1 MSRRKNF
8 ARLSPSRHP
17 LMAVLAVA
25 VGTALSA
32 SVQAQEAGKVWT
44 SDWLPPDPQTTEEG
58 IQNKIKEVIASYP
71 DSAGIEMQVT
81 GHFVTL
87 NKTISKYETVPKPPV
102 INPWVY
108 SDFSTPNPPPGVGS
122 VEALELQIAQRYN
135 QESTTEGCPNVS
147 VIHVSPVWN
156 EVTPWDDG
164 QTMTQGF
171 GTYTGTRS
179 AWTGGQCEI
188 VNVSGST
195 TKLRDVA
202 CPNDGV
208 LGWSD
213 EKHGCVFPIVFT
225 YQSETLA
232 KNECPVGNPCDPT
245 TGDKSE
251 PAPDFDLGWIAFDR
265 HYHSMASVAR
275 SGFGSG
281 WTHSHNIQLAM
292 GVDPMDPNQTLNVG
306 LIEADGSQLAFKAAG
321 SAYEAVDGSGDR
333 LVADGTDWLL
343 YRADRVLRF
352 NVDNRLTEQK
362 LEDGTSL
369 SYSYDTARR
378 LTTITHS
385 TGRSLVLEYNGV
397 SEDATIAAVRSA
409 GTALATYS
417 YTAGGQVET
426 VTYADAKTR
435 TYHYEDTRFPRLLTG
450 VTGEDNQRYSTFT
463 YDAKARVTSSSHAG
477 GADAVTLTY
486 PSAGGSTVTDALGAV
501 TTYGMTTWV
510 QDGPTRKIS
519 KFSDP
524 VRGDIERTYLD
535 ASVDFRRRLS
545 TVKDRRGF
553 ETHHSYSEANDTV
566 TGQPARMHSVKE
578 AAGQVVER
586 NTQARTDIAS
596 NRTIL
601 TVVGN
606 REIRITR
613 NARLQPATVAVRD
626 TTTNEVRTTSY
637 VYCEA
642 ADVSAANS
650 ACPTLGLLKSVNGP
664 RTDVND
670 ITTFQYFGSDDSTC
684 AATPALCTYRKGDL
698 RKTVDAL
705 GRATEVLG
713 YDSQG
718 RPLSVLDANGVVT
731 DYEYTP
737 RGWLTATKVRGANNA
752 VETDDRITRIE
763 HEPTGLV
770 KKVTLPNGVFTTY
783 TYDAAQRLTDVTDN
797 EGNKIHY
804 TLDLAGNR
812 KQEDAKTAS
821 GTLRRT
827 LSRVFNTLGQLETL
841 KDAGQNPTGFHYDVN
856 GNQDQVMDA
865 LSRATTQSY
874 DPLNRLSV
882 TVQDVGGV
890 GAESKVEYN
899 AFDQVV
905 KVTDPKNLITLYAYN
920 GFGDRTKLTSPDTG
934 VTDLTYNAAGQ
945 VATKK
950 DANDAVAHR
959 YTYDALGRPK
969 AVFYTTTGPAD
980 VEFDY
985 DTANTECTTGQTFAT
1000 GRLTATRTEANE
1012 LKYCYDRFGQV
1023 VRKVQ
1028 IVSGKSFTLSYA
1040 YTLAGDLDSITYPDG
1055 TTVDYVRDTQ
1065 ARIKEVGVRPSGGTR
1080 TVLLNNATYEPFGP
1094 VTGWAYGNGRTLS
1107 RSYDLDYRPKTIL
1120 DSASGGLSLGYGYN
1134 TVGDLTELKDGL
1146 HATFKAKYDYDTLGR
1161 LTVTNDHNS
1170 NPLDTYTYDKTGNRT
1185 SLTDGGGLQ
1194 AYDYNATG
1202 SHRLTA
1208 VAGVVRGYDAAGNT
1222 TSIGGSAKEFVYSA
1236 NDRLS
1241 QFKQAGVV
1249 KASYRYNSR
1258 GERVATTGATTTTID
1273 TYTLYDEAG
1282 NWIGDYDTTGAPK
1295 QQAIW
1300 FGDAPVGLVVGAG
1313 AGQTLAY
1320 VQPDHLGTP
1329 RSIIDP
1335 ARNVAVWAWDAKSEV
1350 FGNSPPNQDPDQDG
1364 VAFVFNMR
1372 FPGQRLDAAS
1382 GLVYNYFRDYDSATG
1397 RYIQSDPI
1405 GLSGGASTFGYA
1417 GGNPQRFTDIYGL
1430 ASVDNWENKQ
1440 VHKIQ
1445 PPPRAPGDWLG
1456 PAVGVGI
1463 VAILAPVAVEA
1474 IPFVPLF
1481 INPATLSNV
1490 GVFTAEVAGV
1500 SGAGRYLSR
1509 NLTGAVAP
1517 AVQRY
1522 WFEISRGDKRA
1533 SATQV
1538 DLYMQCSTFRRLMI
1552 EDGWSWAPSSAL
1564 QGAGKLTKGG
1574 YTYNIYPVSKSTGA
1588 PSAKLVTA
1596 DGYRVANV
1604 RFNPE

>member
-8 ARLSPSRHP
+8 VHTSLHRHP

-32 SVQAQEAGKVWT
+32 SVQAQEAGRVWT
-44 SDWLPPDPQTTEEG
+44 SAWLPPDPQATEEG
-58 IQNKIKEVIASYP
+58 IKNKIKDALAVYP
-71 DSAGIEMQVT
+71 NGAGIPMQVT
-81 GHFVTL
+81 GHFVTPS
-87 NKTISKYETVPKPPV
+87 KAVSKYEGVPLPPV
-102 INPWVY
+102 IDPWVY
-108 SDFSTPNPPPGVGS
+108 SDFSISNPPPGVGT

-135 QESTTEGCPNVS
+135 QESTSEGCPTVS
-147 VIHVSPVWN
+147 VIHVSPVWD
-156 EVTPWDDG
+156 EVTPWDDD

-179 AWTGGQCEI
+179 AWTGSECAV

-195 TKLRDVA
+195 TKNRDVA
-202 CPNDGV
+202 CPHSGV
-208 LGWSD
+208 YFWNAQKQACALP
-213 EKHGCVFPIVFT
+213 FQFT
-225 YQSETLA
+225 FQSETLA

-275 SGFGSG
+275 SGFGDG
-281 WTHSHNIQLAM
+281 WTHSHNIQLAV

-306 LIEADGSQLAFKAAG
+306 LIEADGSQLAFKAVG
-321 SAYEAVDGSGDR
+321 TVYEAVDGSGDR
-333 LVADGTDWLL
+333 LVADGSDWLL

-352 NVDNRLTEQK
+352 NADNHLIEQK

-369 SYSYDTARR
+369 SYTYDTAHH
-378 LTTITHS
+378 LTTIAHS

-397 SEDATIAAVRSA
+397 REDATIAVIRSA
-409 GTALATYS
+409 GLALATYT

-426 VTYADAKTR
+426 VTYADGKTR

-501 TTYGMTTWV
+501 TTYGMTAWV

-535 ASVDFRRRLS
+535 QSVDFRRRLS

-553 ETHHSYSEANDTV
+553 ETHHSYAEANDAV
-566 TGQPARMHSVKE
+566 TGQAARTHSVKQ
-578 AAGQVVER
+578 AVGQAVER
-586 NTQARTDIAS
+586 TTQIRTDIAS

-601 TVVGN
+601 AVIGN
-606 REIRITR
+606 RETRTTR
-613 NARLQPATVAVRD
+613 NARLQPTTIAVRD

-650 ACPTLGLLKSVNGP
+650 TCPTLGLLKSVNGP

-684 AATPALCTYRKGDL
+684 ATTPALCTYRKGDL

-713 YDSQG
+713 YDPQG

-731 DYEYTP
+731 DYEYTA

-783 TYDAAQRLTDVTDN
+783 TYDAAQRLTDITDN
-797 EGNKIHY
+797 AGNKVHY

-812 KQEDAKTAS
+812 KQEDTKTAS

-841 KDAGQNPTGFHYDVN
+841 KDSAQNATTFHYDVN
-856 GNQDQVMDA
+856 GNRDQATDA
-865 LSRATTQSY
+865 LLRATTQSY
-874 DPLNRLSV
+874 DPLNRLSGM
-882 TVQDVGGV
+882 VQDLGGV
-890 GAESKVEYN
+890 GAESVIEYN
-899 AFDQVV
+899 AFDQIA
-905 KVTDPKNLITLYAYN
+905 KVTDPNNLSTLYAYN
-920 GFGDRTKLTSPDTG
+920 AFGNQTQLTSPDTG
-934 VTDLTYNAAGQ
+934 VTDFTYNAAGQ

-959 YTYDALGRPK
+959 YTYDSLGRLN
-969 AVFYTTTGPAD
+969 AVFYTAAGPAD
-980 VEFDY
+980 VEYDY
-985 DTANTECTTGQTFAT
+985 DTANAECTTGQTFAS
-1000 GRLTATRTEANE
+1000 GRLTATRTEGNE
-1012 LKYCYDRFGQV
+1012 LKYCYDRFSQV

-1040 YTLAGDLDSITYPDG
+1040 YTLAGDIDSITYPDG
-1055 TTVDYVRDTQ
+1055 TRVDYVRDSQ
-1065 ARIKEVGVRPSGGTR
+1065 ARIKEVGVRPNGGTR

-1107 RSYDLDYRPKTIL
+1107 RTYDLDYQPKTIL
-1120 DSASGGLSLGYGYN
+1120 DNASGGLSLGYGYN

-1146 HATFKAKYDYDTLGR
+1146 QAAFKAKYDYDTLGR
-1161 LTVTNDHNS
+1161 LTVTKDDNN
-1170 NPLDTYTYDKTGNRT
+1170 NPLETYAYDKTGNRT

-1194 AYDYNATG
+1194 VYAYNATG
-1202 SHRLTA
+1202 THRLTS
-1208 VAGVVRGYDAAGNT
+1208 VAGVARGYDAAGNT
-1222 TSIGGSAKEFVYSA
+1222 TSIGGTAKEFIYSA

-1249 KASYRYNSR
+1249 KASYRYNTR

-1295 QQAIW
+1295 QQAVW
-1300 FGDAPVGLVVGAG
+1300 FGEVPVGLVVGSG
-1313 AGQTLAY
+1313 TSQTLAY
-1320 VQPDHLGTP
+1320 VQPDHLGSP
-1329 RSIIDP
+1329 RSVIDP
-1335 ARNVAVWAWDAKSEV
+1335 ARNVAVWTWDAKSEA
-1350 FGNSPPNQDPDQDG
+1350 FGNSPPNQDPDLDG
-1364 VAFVFNMR
+1364 AAFVLDMR

-1382 GLVYNYFRDYDSATG
+1382 GLIYNYLRDYDPGTG
-1397 RYIQSDPI
+1397 RYTQSDPL
-1405 GLSGGASTFGYA
+1405 GLIAGMSTYGYA
-1417 GGNPQRFTDIYGL
+1417 LSSPLRNSDPTGLIVEMDLFYRGKIPSNYTKGADRFVSPNGTYSVASHGSLYEVRDAQNSPVSPKQLAEMIRNDPQFAGKKRVMLLSCNTGEKGDFSFAQSL
-1430 ASVDNWENKQ
+1430 ANELGIEV
-1440 VHKIQ
+1440 I
-1445 PPPRAPGDWLG
+1445 APDSYIFW
-1456 PAVGVGI
+1456 
-1463 VAILAPVAVEA
+1463 
-1474 IPFVPLF
+1474 
-1481 INPATLSNV
+1481 
-1490 GVFTAEVAGV
+1490 
-1500 SGAGRYLSR
+1500 R
-1509 NLTGAVAP
+1509 
-1517 AVQRY
+1517 
-1522 WFEISRGDKRA
+1522 
-1533 SATQV
+1533 
-1538 DLYMQCSTFRRLMI
+1538 
-1552 EDGWSWAPSSAL
+1552 EDGSHFLGWKNQKTNRYIP
-1564 QGAGKLTKGG
+1564 G
-1574 YTYNIYPVSKSTGA
+1574 STGNWVKFC
-1588 PSAKLVTA
+1588 PGGCPWLMPKVKSLL
-1596 DGYRVANV
+1596 GL
-1604 RFNPE
+1604 

>member
-1 MSRRKNF
+1 MSRSENF
-8 ARLSPSRHP
+8 VHHRHP

-25 VGTALSA
+25 VGAVLSA

-44 SDWLPPDPQTTEEG
+44 SAWLPPDPQTTEEG
-58 IQNKIKEVIASYP
+58 IKNKIKDALAVYP
-71 DSAGIEMQVT
+71 NGAGIPMQVT
-81 GHFVTL
+81 GHFVTPS
-87 NKTISKYETVPKPPV
+87 KAVSKYEGVPLPPV
-102 INPWVY
+102 IDPWVY
-108 SDFSTPNPPPGVGS
+108 SDFSISNPPPGVAT

-135 QESTTEGCPNVS
+135 QESTSEGCPTVS
-147 VIHVSPVWN
+147 VIHVSPVWD
-156 EVTPWDDG
+156 EVTPWDDD

-179 AWTGGQCEI
+179 AWTGSECAV

-195 TKLRDVA
+195 TKNRDVA
-202 CPNDGV
+202 CPHSGV
-208 LGWSD
+208 YFWNAQKQACALP
-213 EKHGCVFPIVFT
+213 FQFT
-225 YQSETLA
+225 FQSETLA

-251 PAPDFDLGWIAFDR
+251 PAADFDLGWIAFDR

-275 SGFGSG
+275 SGFGDG
-281 WTHSHNIQLAM
+281 WTHSHNIQLAI

-306 LIEADGSQLAFKAAG
+306 LIESDGSQLAFKAVG
-321 SAYEAVDGSGDR
+321 TVYEAVDGSGDR
-333 LVADGTDWLL
+333 LVADGSDWLL

-352 NVDNRLTEQK
+352 NADNHLIEQK

-369 SYSYDTARR
+369 SYTYDTAHH

-385 TGRSLVLEYNGV
+385 TGRSLVLEYNGAR
-397 SEDATIAAVRSA
+397 EDATIAVIRS
-409 GTALATYS
+409 GGLALATYT

-426 VTYADAKTR
+426 VTYADGKTR

-486 PSAGGSTVTDALGAV
+486 PSSGGSTVTDALGSV
-501 TTYGMTTWV
+501 TTYGMTAWV

-535 ASVDFRRRLS
+535 QSVDFRRRLS

-553 ETHHSYSEANDTV
+553 ETHHSYAEANDAV
-566 TGQPARMHSVKE
+566 TGQAARTHSVKQ
-578 AAGQVVER
+578 AVGQAVER
-586 NTQARTDIAS
+586 TTQIRTDIAS

-601 TVVGN
+601 AVIGN
-606 REIRITR
+606 RETRTTR
-613 NARLQPATVAVRD
+613 NARLQPTTIAVRD

-642 ADVSAANS
+642 ADVSAVNGT
-650 ACPTLGLLKSVNGP
+650 CPTLGLLKSVDGP

-684 AATPALCTYRKGDL
+684 ATTPALCTYRKGDL

-713 YDSQG
+713 YDPQG

-731 DYEYTP
+731 DYEYTA

-783 TYDAAQRLTDVTDN
+783 TYDAAQRLTDITDN
-797 EGNKIHY
+797 AGNKVHY

-812 KQEDAKTAS
+812 KQEDTKTAS

-841 KDAGQNPTGFHYDVN
+841 KDSAQNATTFHYDVN
-856 GNQDQVMDA
+856 GNRDQATDA
-865 LSRATTQSY
+865 LLRATTQSY
-874 DPLNRLSV
+874 DPLNRLSGM
-882 TVQDVGGV
+882 VQDLGGV
-890 GAESKVEYN
+890 GAESVIEYN
-899 AFDQVV
+899 AFDQVT
-905 KVTDPKNLITLYAYN
+905 KVTDPKSLSTLYAYN
-920 GFGDRTKLTSPDTG
+920 GFGNQTKLTSPDTG
-934 VTDLTYNAAGQ
+934 VTDFTYNAAGQ

-959 YTYDALGRPK
+959 YTYDVLGRLK
-969 AVFYTTTGPAD
+969 AVFYTAAGPAD
-980 VEFDY
+980 VEYDY
-985 DTANTECTTGQTFAT
+985 DTANAECTTGQNFAS
-1000 GRLTATRTEANE
+1000 GRLTAARTEANE

-1065 ARIKEVGVRPSGGTR
+1065 ARIKEVGVRPNGGTR

-1146 HATFKAKYDYDTLGR
+1146 QATFKAKYDYDTLGR
-1161 LTVTNDHNS
+1161 LTVTKDHNN
-1170 NPLDTYTYDKTGNRT
+1170 NPLETYAYDKTGNRT

-1194 AYDYNATG
+1194 AYGYNATG
-1202 SHRLTA
+1202 THRLTS
-1208 VAGVVRGYDAAGNT
+1208 VAGVARGYDAAGNT
-1222 TSIGGSAKEFVYSA
+1222 TSIGGTAKEFVYSA

-1249 KASYRYNSR
+1249 KASYRYNAR
-1258 GERVATTGATTTTID
+1258 GERVATTGATTTMIE

-1282 NWIGDYDTTGAPK
+1282 NWIGDYDTTGAPR
-1295 QQAIW
+1295 QQAVW

-1313 AGQTLAY
+1313 AGQMLAY
-1320 VQPDHLGTP
+1320 VQPDHLGAP
-1329 RSIIDP
+1329 RSVIDP
-1335 ARNVAVWAWDAKSEV
+1335 ARNVAAWTWDAKSEA
-1350 FGNSPPNQDPDQDG
+1350 FGNSPPNQDPDLDG
-1364 VAFVFNMR
+1364 TAFVLDMR

-1382 GLVYNYFRDYDSATG
+1382 GLVYNYHRDYDPSTG
-1397 RYIQSDPI
+1397 RYIQSDPL
-1405 GLSGGASTFGYA
+1405 GLVADINTYAYSFSSPVNFMDPLGLAPPLPTKQAIATMHQGVNIFRRMRADGALKGMPLYDNMTAVKQMHPQAFVFNYDPVPKYYSDGSTVIA
-1417 GGNPQRFTDIYGL
+1417 ETDIFECSGITVYRVESLDGMMDTIFHEVAHMDPW
-1430 ASVDNWENKQ
+1430 ASDMWKMSTPGVGTASASPNIPMQKQ
-1440 VHKIQ
+1440 VHDEIAKSVKVLMEEY
-1445 PPPRAPGDWLG
+1445 RAKYKP
-1456 PAVGVGI
+1456 
-1463 VAILAPVAVEA
+1463 
-1474 IPFVPLF
+1474 
-1481 INPATLSNV
+1481 
-1490 GVFTAEVAGV
+1490 
-1500 SGAGRYLSR
+1500 
-1509 NLTGAVAP
+1509 
-1517 AVQRY
+1517 
-1522 WFEISRGDKRA
+1522 
-1533 SATQV
+1533 
-1538 DLYMQCSTFRRLMI
+1538 
-1552 EDGWSWAPSSAL
+1552 
-1564 QGAGKLTKGG
+1564 
-1574 YTYNIYPVSKSTGA
+1574 
-1588 PSAKLVTA
+1588 
-1596 DGYRVANV
+1596 
-1604 RFNPE
+1604 

>member
-1 MSRRKNF
+1 MTTRKQALRVN
-8 ARLSPSRHP
+8 RTGRP
-17 LMAVLAVA
+17 LMAVLAISIGA
-25 VGTALSA
+25 ALSA
-32 SVQAQEAGKVWT
+32 SAQAQEAGRLWT
-44 SDWLPPDPQTTEEG
+44 SNTIPVDPQTTEEG
-58 IQNKIKEVIASYP
+58 VQSKIKEFFTNYP
-71 DSAGIEMQVT
+71 SGAGIPLQVT
-81 GHFVTL
+81 GHIITPS
-87 NKTISKYETVPKPPV
+87 KAMSKYEGVPLPPV
-102 INPWVY
+102 IQSWRY
-108 SDFSTPNPPPGVGS
+108 RDFSVSNPPPAVGT
-122 VEALELQIAQRYN
+122 VEALEAQIAQRFN
-135 QESTTEGCPNVS
+135 QESAGEGCPTVT
-147 VIHVSPVWN
+147 VIHVSPTW
-156 EVTPWDDG
+156 EDGTYWEDSVTA
-164 QTMTQGF
+164 TQSF

-179 AWTGGQCEI
+179 AWTGSQCEI

-195 TKLRDVA
+195 IKNRDVA
-202 CPNDGV
+202 CPHENV
-208 LGWSD
+208 YFWD
-213 EKHGCVFPIVFT
+213 EAKQACALPMALD

-275 SGFGSG
+275 SGFGAG

-292 GVDPMDPNQTLNVG
+292 GVDPMDPNQAMNVG
-306 LIEADGSQLAFKAAG
+306 LIEADGSQLAFKAVG
-321 SAYEAVDGSGDR
+321 SVYEAVDGSGDR
-333 LVADGTDWLL
+333 LVAAGTDWLL

-352 NVDNRLTEQK
+352 NADNRLIEQK

-369 SYSYDTARR
+369 SYVYDTAHR

-385 TGRSLVLEYNGV
+385 TGRSLVLEYNGTR
-397 SEDATIAAVRSA
+397 EDATIAAVRSA
-409 GTALATYS
+409 GAALATYS

-426 VTYADAKTR
+426 VTYADGKTR

-486 PSAGGSTVTDALGAV
+486 PASGGSAVTDALGLT
-501 TTYGMTTWV
+501 TTYGLTPWV
-510 QDGPTRKIS
+510 QDGPTRKINS
-519 KFSDP
+519 FSEP
-524 VRGDIERTYLD
+524 TRGAIERTFLD

-545 TVKDRRGF
+545 TVTDRRGF
-553 ETHHSYSEANDTV
+553 VTQHSYAEANDSV
-566 TGQPARMHSVKE
+566 TGQPASTHTVKE
-578 AAGQVVER
+578 AAGQTVER
-586 NTQARTDIAS
+586 TTQTRTDIAS
-596 NRTIL
+596 NRAIL

-650 ACPTLGLLKSVNGP
+650 TCPTLGLLKSVNGP

-670 ITTFQYFGSDDSTC
+670 ITTFQYFGSDDSSC
-684 AATPALCTYRKGDL
+684 ATTPALCTYRKGDL

-713 YDSQG
+713 YDPQG

-797 EGNKIHY
+797 AGNKIHY

-812 KQEDAKTAS
+812 KQEDTKTAS

-827 LSRVFNTLGQLETL
+827 LSRVFNTLGQLATL
-841 KDAGQNPTGFHYDVN
+841 KDAGQNATGFHYDVN
-856 GNQDQVMDA
+856 GNQDQVTDA

-882 TVQDVGGV
+882 TVQDLGGV

-899 AFDQVV
+899 AFDQVA
-905 KVTDPKNLITLYAYN
+905 KVTDPKNLSTLYAYN
-920 GFGDRTKLTSPDTG
+920 GFGNQTKLTSPDTG
-934 VTDLTYNAAGQ
+934 VTDFTYNAAGQ

-969 AVFYTTTGPAD
+969 AVFYTAAGPAD
-980 VEFDY
+980 VEYDY
-985 DTANTECTTGQTFAT
+985 DTTNAECTTGQTFAT
-1000 GRLTATRTEANE
+1000 GRLTATRTEGNE

-1040 YTLAGDLDSITYPDG
+1040 YTLAGDLDSVTYPDG

-1065 ARIKEVGVRPSGGTR
+1065 ARIKEVGVRPNGGTR

-1107 RSYDLDYRPKTIL
+1107 RTYDLDYRPKTIL

-1146 HATFKAKYDYDTLGR
+1146 QATFKAKYDYDTLGR
-1161 LTVTNDHNS
+1161 LTVTRDDNS

-1194 AYDYNATG
+1194 AYGYNAAG
-1202 SHRLTA
+1202 SHRLTD
-1208 VAGVVRGYDAAGNT
+1208 VAGVARGYDAAGNT
-1222 TSIGGSAKEFVYSA
+1222 TSIGGTAKEFVYSA

-1241 QFKQAGVV
+1241 QFKLGGVV
-1249 KASYRYNSR
+1249 KASYRYNTR
-1258 GERVATTGATTTTID
+1258 GERVATTGATTTAIE

-1295 QQAIW
+1295 QQAVW
-1300 FGDAPVGLVVGAG
+1300 FGNAPVGLVVGAG

-1329 RSIIDP
+1329 RSVIDP
-1335 ARNVAVWAWDAKSEV
+1335 ARNVAVWTWDAKSEV
-1350 FGNSPPNQDPDQDG
+1350 FGNSPPNQDPDLNG
-1364 VAFVFNMR
+1364 TAFVFNMR
-1372 FPGQRLDAAS
+1372 FPGQRYDVAT
-1382 GLVYNYFRDYDSATG
+1382 GLSYNYYRDYDPVSG
-1397 RYIQSDPI
+1397 RYLQGDPI
-1405 GLSGGASTFGYA
+1405 GQAGGLTIYGYA
-1417 GGNPQRFTDIYGL
+1417 LSSPLMLSDPFGL
-1430 ASVDNWENKQ
+1430 
-1440 VHKIQ
+1440 
-1445 PPPRAPGDWLG
+1445 APGDCYRTIDIAAANALG
-1456 PAVGVGI
+1456 DINGI
-1463 VAILAPVAVEA
+1463 SVLNGREY
-1474 IPFVPLF
+1474 
-1481 INPATLSNV
+1481 
-1490 GVFTAEVAGV
+1490 
-1500 SGAGRYLSR
+1500 AGRLYVNPNGTFSYTAPTTLGRDLAWNRSNPGPVMTNTVGDYHTHGAMTLATAHDEFFSPR
-1509 NLTGAVAP
+1509 DITESKRDAQLTGSLS
-1517 AVQRY
+1517 Y
-1522 WFEISRGDKRA
+1522 A
-1533 SATQV
+1533 SYLGT
-1538 DLYMQCSTFRRLMI
+1538 T
-1552 EDGWSWAPSSAL
+1552 
-1564 QGAGKLTKGG
+1564 QGAMKKYSPIFDRTQEIPL
-1574 YTYNIYPVSKSTGA
+1574 
-1588 PSAKLVTA
+1588 PSPNNA
-1596 DGYRVANV
+1596 DACGCG
-1604 RFNPE
+1604 E